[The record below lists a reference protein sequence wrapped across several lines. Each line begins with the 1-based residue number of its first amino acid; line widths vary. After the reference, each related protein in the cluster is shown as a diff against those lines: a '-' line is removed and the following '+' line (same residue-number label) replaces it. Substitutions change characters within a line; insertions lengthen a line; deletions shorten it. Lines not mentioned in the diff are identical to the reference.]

1 MQEKLKENTKF
12 FQDKETKYTSEI
24 EQLRLDNV
32 FLKQKSQKMKEYEVS
47 KLKMGK
53 RIESLQW
60 KKDDMEKQV
69 EKLKENHQKE
79 VEEWRNKTK
88 SLSFTISTLEET
100 TAKQTEELIQ
110 RWINFLKKKRIC
122 R

>member
-1 MQEKLKENTKF
+1 
-12 FQDKETKYTSEI
+12 
-24 EQLRLDNV
+24 
-32 FLKQKSQKMKEYEVS
+32 
-47 KLKMGK
+47 
-53 RIESLQW
+53 
-60 KKDDMEKQV
+60 MEKQV

-110 RWINFLKKKRIC
+110 KWINFLKKKRIC
-122 R
+122 K